1 MRRMKTTEADSHI
14 RPGDVYKYSCGN
26 DQGYGYMVPVKT
38 SDGWDFIDTYQL
50 DFPSMKPDETSDEAS
65 VRNIIELGISEHD
78 GYVRRMVYNFYHK
91 NAIFCCKTVPS
102 HLVLVFNVSD
112 YDIVSRRRCED
123 YDCADVVMDVPL
135 YREQHFD
142 WTSGLVRGL
151 CFVRKGAVKSRI
163 NEYRSLLREA
173 SSLIISPDASGASS
187 LLGKIEKR
195 LYEIKSVGLSTPQD
209 ELEFAFLVRRTEII
223 NKCVEDLREVSKDY
237 LVRLRIFDSM
247 NGEETEDN
255 V

>member
-1 MRRMKTTEADSHI
+1 METDSHI

-38 SDGWDFIDTYQL
+38 SRGWDFIDTYHL
-50 DFPSMKPDETSDEAS
+50 GSPSMKLGETLDEAS
-65 VRNIIELGISEHD
+65 VREIIELGSGEHD
-78 GYVRRMVYNFYHK
+78 GCDGRVVGDFYHK
-91 NAIFCCKTVPS
+91 NAIFHCEEVPS
-102 HLVLVFNVSD
+102 RLTLLFNVSD
-112 YDIVSRRRCED
+112 YDIAPRRRCED
-123 YDCADVVMDVPL
+123 YDCTDVVMDVPL

-173 SSLIISPDASGASS
+173 SSLIISPDANRASS
-187 LLGKIEKR
+187 LLGEIEKK